1 MAQNKLLLS
10 LFQKASKRQGRKEV
24 ITIMYHV
31 NQLLASD
38 YSPQCPLCPWKIYN
52 MFRMLYIGSTN
63 ISCIQVLLSLSR
75 SAVQEKA
82 ISRSF
87 SVYPSL
93 PWSDIATSPLL
104 RCPFVSWLL
113 DLSTSVFCICLINW
127 LACVSLRV
135 SGQTK
140 IDGLSDDTARFHSEM
155 HTQEVFWSP
164 FETVRCKIWSTSRF
178 HSKLVCSRNCEIC
191 YHHIPIKYT

>member
-1 MAQNKLLLS
+1 MLLS

-38 YSPQCPLCPWKIYN
+38 YSPQCPQCPWQIYN
-52 MFRMLYIGSTN
+52 MFRMWYIGSTTN

-75 SAVQEKA
+75 STVQEKA

-155 HTQEVFWSP
+155 HTQEVF
-164 FETVRCKIWSTSRF
+164 
-178 HSKLVCSRNCEIC
+178 
-191 YHHIPIKYT
+191 

>member
-1 MAQNKLLLS
+1 MLISFLHTAHS
-10 LFQKASKRQGRKEV
+10 AHTVHGRFIICSECDIRKHQH
-24 ITIMYHV
+24 IMY
-31 NQLLASD
+31 S
-38 YSPQCPLCPWKIYN
+38 
-52 MFRMLYIGSTN
+52 G
-63 ISCIQVLLSLSR
+63 LLSLSR

-164 FETVRCKIWSTSRF
+164 FETMRCKIWSLSRF

-191 YHHIPIKYT
+191 YHVYQ

>member
-1 MAQNKLLLS
+1 MLSSFLHLTTAQS
-10 LFQKASKRQGRKEV
+10 AHSAHGRFIICSECD
-24 ITIMYHV
+24 ILEAPTYHV
-31 NQLLASD
+31 FRFCCHWAGQ
-38 YSPQCPLCPWKIYN
+38 QCRK
-52 MFRMLYIGSTN
+52 R
-63 ISCIQVLLSLSR
+63 LSVDLFPCTR
-75 SAVQEKA
+75 P
-82 ISRSF
+82 F
-87 SVYPSL
+87 L
-93 PWSDIATSPLL
+93 WSDIATSPLL